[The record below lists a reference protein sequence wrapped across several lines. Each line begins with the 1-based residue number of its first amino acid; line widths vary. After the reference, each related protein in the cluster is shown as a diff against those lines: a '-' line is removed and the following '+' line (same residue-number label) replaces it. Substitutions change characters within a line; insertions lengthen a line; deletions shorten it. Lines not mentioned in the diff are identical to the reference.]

1 MILYCVRHG
10 ESVYNADHRIQGQS
24 DTPLSPRGR
33 EQAAA
38 LANHFRTLAPFDAIY
53 SGPLARARET
63 AAIIAAALELPVQI
77 EDRLKEINA
86 GIFQGLKWD
95 EIDQTHPEEA
105 ARWRAQDPDFVI
117 PGGESRR
124 QLMHRGEAALRAVH
138 AAGHDRVIVVSHGG
152 LLTAAFKALL
162 RVPAETNP
170 FSLYNA
176 SINQLVWDPRRIRLM
191 TLNEVEHLSGVEPRT
206 TGDM

>member
-1 MILYCVRHG
+1 MIMYCVRHG
-10 ESVYNADHRIQGQS
+10 ESVFNADHRIQGQS

-33 EQAAA
+33 QQAEA
-38 LANHFRTLAPFDAIY
+38 LAARFRKLTPIDAIY

-63 AAIIAAALELPVQI
+63 ANIIAQAIELTVQI

-86 GIFQGLKWD
+86 GIFQGLRWE
-95 EIDQTHPEEA
+95 EIDHVHPEEA
-105 ARWRAQDPDFVI
+105 RRWREQDPDFVI
-117 PGGESRR
+117 PNGESRR
-124 QLMHRGEAALRAVH
+124 QLMQRGQAALEAIH
-138 AAGHDRVIVVSHGG
+138 AAGHERVIVVSHGG

-162 RVPAETNP
+162 CVPAEINP

-176 SINQLVWDPRRIRLM
+176 SINQLVWDRRIRLM
-191 TLNEVEHLSGVEPRT
+191 TLNEIEHLAGVEPKY